1 MINQVDTIFSHEERY
16 PIDRELIDPL
26 ALPVGD
32 YYGDD
37 IFNGY
42 FADYAGMARK
52 YKPKRILEIGV
63 RYGYT
68 GLVFVH
74 AIKKLRGSPNVEYVG
89 LDDESYHGGS
99 NVRANA
105 NFQTVFPNVPMQART
120 WNTITMGLPPDIG
133 TFDLIHVDGNH
144 ERRWAVSDLSLVWP
158 ILNEGGIVMM
168 DDCSMTADDPRF
180 DIYEGVMEW
189 LTERR
194 IAPELIEWQYHTN
207 ERNHLY
213 LKKCG

>member
-1 MINQVDTIFSHEERY
+1 MINQVQNLFSHEERY
-16 PIDRELIDPL
+16 PIDRSLIDPL

-32 YYGDD
+32 NYGDD
-37 IFNGY
+37 LFTGY

-74 AIKKLRGSPNVEYVG
+74 AIKKLRGSPNVEYLG

-99 NVRANA
+99 NTRANQ
-105 NFQTVFPNVPMQART
+105 NFRAVFPDVPMKAMT
-120 WNTITMGLPPDIG
+120 WNSILMGLPPEIG
-133 TFDLIHVDGNH
+133 KFDLIHVDGNH
-144 ERRWAVSDLSLVWP
+144 EKRWAVHDLKLVWP

-168 DDCSMTADDPRF
+168 DDASMMADDPRF
-180 DIYEGVMEW
+180 DIYEGVMDW
-189 LTERR
+189 LEEFRLV
-194 IAPELIEWQYHTN
+194 PELIEWQYHTN

-213 LKKCG
+213 LRKCG